1 MPERRHSAPAA
12 SPSRAARPRR
22 GRGAAA
28 FGVVLLV
35 PFLWL
40 SFGRHGPEDLARV
53 EAEVR
58 ERFPAVR
65 QVTVEELE
73 AMLESPQPPLLIDA
87 RAPEEYA
94 VSHLPGAVRAA
105 TVEEAR
111 VAIGAAGPGR
121 QAVLYCSVGF
131 RSSRLARELAE
142 AGLDGVANLEGSIF
156 AWANSGRP
164 VVRGGREV
172 REVHPYD
179 RTWGQLLR
187 RELHATAPDATG
199 SRKTGSR
206 DTGSRDTEP
215 R

>member
-1 MPERRHSAPAA
+1 VPDRRHPKPAA
-12 SPSRAARPRR
+12 PPSRPAQRR
-22 GRGAAA
+22 RRGAAA

-40 SFGRHGPEDLARV
+40 SFGRHGPDDLPRV

-65 QVTVEELE
+65 QVTVDELE
-73 AMLESPQPPLLIDA
+73 ALLESPRPPLLIDA
-87 RAPEEYA
+87 RAAEEYA
-94 VSHLPGAVRAA
+94 VSHLRGAVRAA
-105 TVEEAR
+105 TVAEAR
-111 VAIGAAGPGR
+111 AAIGAAGAER
-121 QAVLYCSVGF
+121 QVVLYCSVGY

-142 AGLDGVANLEGSIF
+142 AGIDGVANLEGSIF

-179 RTWGQLLR
+179 RKWGRLLR
-187 RELHATAPDATG
+187 RELHATGPDTTG
-199 SRKTGSR
+199 SQATR
-206 DTGSRDTEP
+206 P

>member
-1 MPERRHSAPAA
+1 MPERRRSTPAT
-12 SPSRAARPRR
+12 SPPRAARPRR
-22 GRGAAA
+22 RRGAAA

-40 SFGRHGPEDLARV
+40 SFGRHGPDDLPRV

-73 AMLESPQPPLLIDA
+73 AMLESPRPPLLVDV

-105 TVEEAR
+105 TVKEAR
-111 VAIGAAGPGR
+111 AAIGTADPER
-121 QAVLYCSVGF
+121 QVVLYCSVGY

-142 AGLDGVANLEGSIF
+142 AGVDGVANLEGSIF

-179 RTWGQLLR
+179 RKWGQLLR
-187 RELHATAPDATG
+187 RELHATASGA
-199 SRKTGSR
+199 
-206 DTGSRDTEP
+206 TGSRDTEP